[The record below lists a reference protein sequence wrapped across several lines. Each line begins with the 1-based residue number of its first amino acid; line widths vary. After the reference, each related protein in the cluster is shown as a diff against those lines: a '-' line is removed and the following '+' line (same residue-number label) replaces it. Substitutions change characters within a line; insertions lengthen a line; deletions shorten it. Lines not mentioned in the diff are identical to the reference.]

1 VHIALEEALFMR
13 AQTKEHKEN
22 GMSIVGLEL
31 DIASRLRTAYTNGQ
45 IQPFSAELENSIST
59 AYRIQD
65 HNTDHAVDRDG
76 RQIVGRKI
84 GLTSDAVQKQLGV
97 DQPDYG
103 VLFADMGIED
113 GRNATV
119 TGLLQPKI
127 EAEIAFGFKR
137 DLDDPEVGMAFLI
150 ASIEWV
156 APALEIVDSRIA
168 DWRIGIVE
176 TIADN
181 ASSGRF
187 VVGRRMPFSP
197 KIDVIGCEMALYEGA
212 QLVSNGSGAAC
223 MGSPLAATL
232 WLVRKMAAIG
242 RPVRASELVLSGAL
256 GPMVK
261 VRSGQQYRAMVDGLG
276 GVSVSFDCNG

>member
-1 VHIALEEALFMR
+1 
-13 AQTKEHKEN
+13 
-22 GMSIVGLEL
+22 MSIAGLEL
-31 DIASRLRTAYTNGQ
+31 DIASRLRAAYHNGQ
-45 IQPFSAELENSIST
+45 IQPFSAEVENSIES

-65 HNTDHAVDRDG
+65 QNTDHALNKDG
-76 RQIVGRKI
+76 RTIVGRKI
-84 GLTSDAVQKQLGV
+84 GLTSLAVQKQLGV

-103 VLFADMGIED
+103 VLFADMAIDD
-113 GRNATV
+113 GRNTTV

-137 DLDDPEVGMAFLI
+137 DMNDSKVDLADLI

-187 VVGRRMPFSP
+187 VVGGRTPFSST
-197 KIDVIGCEMALYEGA
+197 IDVIGCEMTLHEGA
-212 QLVSNGSGAAC
+212 ELVSSGNGAAC
-223 MGSPLAATL
+223 MGSPLSATL
-232 WLVRKMAAIG
+232 WLVRKMAEVG
-242 RPVRASELVLSGAL
+242 RPVRAGELVLSGAL

-261 VRSGQQYRAMVDGLG
+261 LRSGQQYQAVVDGLG
-276 GVSVSFDCNG
+276 GVSVSFGCDC